1 MNGISPGT
9 LHVSVDTGGTFT
21 DFVAARQDM
30 ALTTLKV
37 PSTPDDPSIAISEGI
52 KTLLKRTTDTLHLR
66 IQHGTTVGTNAIL
79 ERSGGRSGLI
89 TNRGFEDL
97 LALGR
102 QNRPAIYDVH
112 PHRAPPDPQTAS
124 GVGVGKGPAASF
136 RAL

>member
-21 DFVAARQDM
+21 DFVAAREDM

-97 LALGR
+97 LALGA
-102 QNRPAIYDVH
+102 RPAVAMCIH
-112 PHRAPPDPQTAS
+112 TGPPILVAS
-124 GVGVGKGPAASF
+124 LCWGPAARRSPF